1 MAAYRSL
8 SAAADE
14 AEEPRYN
21 ACGASSYRGLAAEA
35 EEEEASSLLSF
46 ERDLPG
52 AAGGERLGHRQRRR
66 AHDLA
71 ENDDAGEI
79 GPVRRERVVM
89 HSYAWKV
96 I

>member
-1 MAAYRSL
+1 MAAYRGL

-21 ACGASSYRGLAAEA
+21 ACGAAASSYCGLAAEA

-52 AAGGERLGHRQRRR
+52 PPLEASGSVIDSDDELTIWLRMMM
-66 AHDLA
+66 LA
-71 ENDDAGEI
+71 
-79 GPVRRERVVM
+79 R
-89 HSYAWKV
+89 
-96 I
+96 